1 MSEISAE
8 IWAQLDEAQAAL
20 EPLLDATGPMLPAE
34 ATMPEVGDPLVGA
47 GGCAVATNLMLDHYF
62 TSPLRRVYANASGA
76 WRYRNVTATE
86 ETGLMQVAF
95 AADQVVVCWDAS
107 NQLTII
113 RCVKTF

>member
-8 IWAQLDEAQAAL
+8 IWAQLDEAQATL
-20 EPLLDATGPMLPAE
+20 ESLLEATGPMLPTE
-34 ATMPEVGDPLVGA
+34 AAMPDVSGPLLGA
-47 GGCAVATNLMLDHYF
+47 GGYAVATNLMLDHYF
-62 TSPLRRVYANASGA
+62 TSPLRRVYAHASGA

-86 ETGLMQVAF
+86 EAGLMQVAF
-95 AADQVVVCWDAS
+95 AADQIVVWWDAS